1 MKSRI
6 SVLFYPKKSNINS
19 KCEVP
24 IQLRITINGK
34 RLEMSTDRMVN
45 PENWIQGGNSVKGN
59 KEEGRVLNTYLNNL
73 QTNLYKAINTFE
85 LSEKEVTLKTLKGIL
100 KVKISQS
107 MHSSDSSNAAISK

>member
-1 MKSRI
+1 
-6 SVLFYPKKSNINS
+6 
-19 KCEVP
+19 
-24 IQLRITINGK
+24 
-34 RLEMSTDRMVN
+34 MSTDRMVN

-73 QTNLYKAINTFE
+73 QTNVYKAINTFE

-107 MHSSDSSNAAISK
+107 MHSSDSSNAAISKWNLLLEWILLLAIIKGMWLPRVRSKRF